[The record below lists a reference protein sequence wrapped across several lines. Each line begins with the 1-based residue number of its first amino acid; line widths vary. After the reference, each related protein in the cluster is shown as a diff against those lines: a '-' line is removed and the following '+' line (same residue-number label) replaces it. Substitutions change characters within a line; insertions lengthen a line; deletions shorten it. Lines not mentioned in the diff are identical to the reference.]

1 MVRFQSYLLSSST
14 LLGYFI
20 GILMYMAYAYPHQE
34 WSNIGL
40 VFITLFISFFLPYY
54 SRISN
59 KIDEWLCFKTAFV
72 TPGRIGRFFAQWLF
86 NLFIFYVFSYS
97 NIINQF
103 DTKSLGGIW
112 GISLLTTIA
121 SQGIQ
126 YIAITLANRE
136 IGNVNKNVSL
146 GLALNILITAAA
158 AIGIE
163 WMRPIFL
170 LTGLIFGSWVF
181 GSGIL
186 SDFRSLFPRKGGIGI
201 FFGTFN
207 PFHNT
212 HLAIIQQ
219 AIKERELEKVIIH
232 STVIPKLHADALIKG
247 EIEIAERQAGMRIY
261 KRTSQADV
269 HVNYFPTG
277 NRFYEFETRK
287 KMMELAIEE
296 AGLTDKIE
304 VLSFPDIYHNK
315 GFYGIIHKIKE
326 KYSKKRIHGIHGSDL
341 GGMWVRR
348 IYDESGWIYPYAIRR
363 VDGISATAIRNG
375 SKGMAPK
382 IIEEILCAFRE
393 SASTVQVASQTF
405 HISEGLLQ
413 ESLPKPCEEL
423 EKLGSVEATKNLR
436 IKVVEN
442 EEEKLKANLV
452 RAIVYMHEQHCPFE
466 EEFDLNDFTATQ
478 IIGLIGEEPV
488 LTARIRYFPNVIKIE
503 RLAIRDAYRGKGYGH
518 QLLRYLI
525 SFGLKK
531 GYKHFYLH
539 AQSQL
544 RKFYESY
551 GFHVVGNS
559 FGFSDYE
566 YIEMEAD
573 LSTLKMHSNT
583 VHVDVTSCI
592 GETPMYLNRPEGRLD
607 EEGPLEKSLFR
618 FN

>member
-1 MVRFQSYLLSSST
+1 MARFQSYLLSSST
-14 LLGYFI
+14 LIGYFI
-20 GILMYMAYAYPHQE
+20 GILMYITYAYPRQE

-40 VFITLFISFFLPYY
+40 ICITLFISFFLPYY

-72 TPGRIGRFFAQWLF
+72 TPGRIGRFLAQWLF
-86 NLFIFYVFSYS
+86 NFFIFFVFMYS
-97 NIINQF
+97 NIINPL

-112 GISLLTTIA
+112 GISLLTTLA

-136 IGNVNKNVSL
+136 IGNANKNVSL

-170 LTGLIFGSWVF
+170 LTGLVFGSLVF

-186 SDFRSLFPRKGGIGI
+186 SDFRSMFPRKGGIGI

-219 AIKERELEKVIIH
+219 AIKERGLEKVIIH
-232 STVIPKLHADALIKG
+232 STVIPKLHSDALAKG

-261 KRTSQADV
+261 KCTHQADV

-287 KMMELAIEE
+287 KMMDLAIEE

-304 VLSFPDIYHNK
+304 VLSFPDIYHDR

-326 KYSKKRIHGIHGSDL
+326 KYVKKRIHGIHGSDL

-382 IIEEILCAFRE
+382 VIEEILYAFRE
-393 SASTVQVASQTF
+393 AASTVQVGSRF
-405 HISEGLLQ
+405 FNISEGLLQ
-413 ESLPKPCEEL
+413 ESLPEPCE
-423 EKLGSVEATKNLR
+423 KLQNLFPVEAEKNLI

-442 EEEKLKANLV
+442 EEEKLKANLI
-452 RAIVYMHEQHCPFE
+452 RAIVYMHEQNCPFE

-478 IIGLIGEEPV
+478 IIGIIGEEPV
-488 LTARIRYFPNVIKIE
+488 LTARIRYFPNVIKME
-503 RLAIRDAYRGKGYGH
+503 RLAIRNEYRGRGYGH

-531 GYKHFYLH
+531 GYTHFYLH
-539 AQSQL
+539 AQTQL
-544 RKFYESY
+544 KRFYENY
-551 GFHVVGNS
+551 GFNVVGEK
-559 FGFSDYE
+559 FEFSDHE
-566 YIEMEAD
+566 YIEMKAD
-573 LSTLKMHSNT
+573 LSTLKIQSNAI
-583 VHVDVTSCI
+583 HVDMTACI
-592 GETPMYLNRPEGRLD
+592 GEIPMYLNRPEGRLD
-607 EEGPLEKSLFR
+607 EKGPLERGSDVV
-618 FN
+618 

>member
-1 MVRFQSYLLSSST
+1 MARFQSYLLSSST
-14 LLGYFI
+14 LIGYFI
-20 GILMYMAYAYPHQE
+20 GILMYIAYAYPHQE
-34 WSNIGL
+34 WFNIGL
-40 VFITLFISFFLPYY
+40 LFITLFISLFLPYY

-72 TPGRIGRFFAQWLF
+72 TPGRIGRFLAQWLF
-86 NLFIFYVFSYS
+86 NLFVFYVFLYS

-146 GLALNILITAAA
+146 GLAFNILITAAA

-163 WMRPIFL
+163 WMKPIFL
-170 LTGLIFGSWVF
+170 FTSLVFGSWVF

-219 AIKERELEKVIIH
+219 AIKERNLEKVMIH
-232 STVIPKLHADALIKG
+232 STVIPKLHADALAKG

-261 KRTSQADV
+261 KRT
-269 HVNYFPTG
+269 
-277 NRFYEFETRK
+277 RK
-287 KMMELAIEE
+287 QMMDLAIAE

-348 IYDESGWIYPYAIRR
+348 IYDESEWIYPYAIRR

-375 SKGMAPK
+375 SKGMAP
-382 IIEEILCAFRE
+382 
-393 SASTVQVASQTF
+393 
-405 HISEGLLQ
+405 HI
-413 ESLPKPCEEL
+413 
-423 EKLGSVEATKNLR
+423 
-436 IKVVEN
+436 
-442 EEEKLKANLV
+442 
-452 RAIVYMHEQHCPFE
+452 
-466 EEFDLNDFTATQ
+466 
-478 IIGLIGEEPV
+478 
-488 LTARIRYFPNVIKIE
+488 
-503 RLAIRDAYRGKGYGH
+503 H
-518 QLLRYLI
+518 QLKDL
-525 SFGLKK
+525 
-531 GYKHFYLH
+531 
-539 AQSQL
+539 
-544 RKFYESY
+544 
-551 GFHVVGNS
+551 
-559 FGFSDYE
+559 DY
-566 YIEMEAD
+566 
-573 LSTLKMHSNT
+573 S
-583 VHVDVTSCI
+583 
-592 GETPMYLNRPEGRLD
+592 
-607 EEGPLEKSLFR
+607 
-618 FN
+618 